1 MSPRGV
7 WILAAAVCAF
17 PPAVAAQAPG
27 PDKIEVIGTSAG
39 LPPPPP
45 PQCLGPDCA
54 TVVAVNALGRRA
66 VPVQGIDGSGVYL
79 ASIPSVAESD
89 LADSGLMEGSPL
101 FSPGDQAL
109 APLQGEAGMVRYEN
123 LWRVVVRFDSGVL
136 QGVQQN
142 YPPLLNV
149 GDRVR
154 VDGRRIRLA
163 E

>member
-1 MSPRGV
+1 MTLRLAAMLA
-7 WILAAAVCAF
+7 ILACGIPFAATG
-17 PPAVAAQAPG
+17 QAPV
-27 PDKIEVIGTSAG
+27 PDKIEVLGTSAG

-45 PQCLGPDCA
+45 PQCMAPDCA

-79 ASIPSVAESD
+79 ASIPSMAESD

-109 APLQGEAGMVRYEN
+109 APMQGEAGMVRYEN

-142 YPPLLNV
+142 YPPLFNI